1 MSCTPKKLAKSFIC
15 WIGSM
20 YCSRCILL
28 PTVCLVWFGVCNRI
42 FGYIVCC
49 SCVSLFFALFY
60 FHAPKTC
67 ESTHSL
73 YTLVN
78 ITFVSDFG
86 FLCRRRRRS
95 PRCYDDDTF
104 ASVYMYFQNIRFATI
119 LLQELLPCCVL
130 YIMEGYKM
138 WAIY

>member
-20 YCSRCILL
+20 YGSRCNLL

-95 PRCYDDDTF
+95 LRCYDDDTF
-104 ASVYMYFQNIRFATI
+104 ASVYVLSKYSVCYSTSTRTI
-119 LLQELLPCCVL
+119 TVL
-130 YIMEGYKM
+130 CTLYNGRI
-138 WAIY
+138 